1 MSNRRTHPR
10 FELPVPCQATLRIV
24 RDVSVTQN
32 GGPELICVG
41 TVRGIVGE
49 EVTLEVLGAVSRAA
63 VRARIIDSRPVPVDG
78 SMRYELRLR
87 PIQET
92 VVEGLEHSGASVRA
106 Q

>member
-1 MSNRRTHPR
+1 MSNRRTHSR

-32 GGPELICVG
+32 GGSEFVCIG

-49 EVTLEVLGAVSRAA
+49 EVTLEVLGATSRAA
-63 VRARIIDSRPVPVDG
+63 VRARITDSRPLPANG

-87 PIQET
+87 PISEAA
-92 VVEGLEHSGASVRA
+92 GADADSAGPVARTL
-106 Q
+106 